1 MGCWCART
9 GQNRATL
16 FSLEQRDRGT
26 GKHARWQGI
35 TRQKGCPKSKSK
47 KVCVLSPTHALG
59 AGRHLEVL
67 KIKGFRREGWRPAAG
82 RCRTRGLPRA
92 APRHASRA
100 RARWAAGS
108 ALQRG
113 GGKGRG
119 GGVAVVFCYCRERG
133 VWAPGEAPAPSVG
146 ARADGASPPP
156 TVLFGCPGAAAVLAT
171 HRCRQIQAQRGQSRG
186 GAHLHGRNIAS
197 QRTHK
202 EEGLA
207 RMHSSLHRRQG
218 AQGSPGLAAIWG

>member
-47 KVCVLSPTHALG
+47 EVCVLSPTHALG

-113 GGKGRG
+113 GGKGR
-119 GGVAVVFCYCRERG
+119 RG
-133 VWAPGEAPAPSVG
+133 EWQLCFATAGSVG
-146 ARADGASPPP
+146 YGRQVKPLHQALKLALMALLHHQRSSSDARVWQPCLPLTAVAKSKLSGDSH
-156 TVLFGCPGAAAVLAT
+156 AAAPTCMAGTARV
-171 HRCRQIQAQRGQSRG
+171 S
-186 GAHLHGRNIAS
+186 
-197 QRTHK
+197 
-202 EEGLA
+202 A
-207 RMHSSLHRRQG
+207 RMKRRDLHACTQACTEGRV
-218 AQGSPGLAAIWG
+218 LKAARD